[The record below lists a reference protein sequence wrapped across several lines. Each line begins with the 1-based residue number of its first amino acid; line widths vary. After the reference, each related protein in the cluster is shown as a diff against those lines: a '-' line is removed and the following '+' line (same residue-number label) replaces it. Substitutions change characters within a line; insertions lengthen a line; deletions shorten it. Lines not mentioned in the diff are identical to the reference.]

1 MFAHIN
7 QTNMPWLTP
16 ITLQTPNVKLIPL
29 LPSHKEELLA
39 AAADGQLWGLWYT
52 SVPSPTTIDAYL
64 DFALNEQA
72 HQRALPFAVIDI
84 KSNKIIGATRYC
96 NAEPEHR
103 RLEIGYTWY
112 AKSYQRTGVNTACK
126 YLLLA
131 HAFEQ
136 LKTVAV
142 EFRTH
147 WHNHRSRSAISR
159 LGAKQDGILRNHRID
174 ADRCLRDTVVFS
186 IIEHEWPAVKKF
198 LAFEMNKHHPL

>member
-1 MFAHIN
+1 
-7 QTNMPWLTP
+7 MPWLYP
-16 ITLQTPNVKLIPL
+16 VTLQAQSVKLIPL
-29 LPSHKEELLA
+29 QQSHKERLLE
-39 AAADGQLWGLWYT
+39 AAADGQLWDLWYT
-52 SVPSPTTIDAYL
+52 SVPSPTTIEAYL

-72 HQRALPFAVIDI
+72 NQRALPFAVVDTATE
-84 KSNKIIGATRYC
+84 KIIGSTRYC

-112 AKSYQRTGVNTACK
+112 AQSYQRTGVNTVCK

-136 LKTVAV
+136 LKTIAV

-147 WHNHRSRSAISR
+147 WYNHRSRSAIAR
-159 LGAKQDGILRNHRID
+159 LGAKQDGVLRNHRVD
-174 ADRCLRDTVVFS
+174 ANGVLRDTVVFS

-198 LAFEMNKHHPL
+198 LAFEMNKHNHL